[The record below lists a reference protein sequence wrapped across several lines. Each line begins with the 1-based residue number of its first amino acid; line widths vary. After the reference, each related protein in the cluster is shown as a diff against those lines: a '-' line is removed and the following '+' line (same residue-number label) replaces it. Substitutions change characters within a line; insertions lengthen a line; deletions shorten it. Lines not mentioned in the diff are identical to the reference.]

1 MVGRGSN
8 SASARGGDSMTE
20 EQKRERRRE
29 QKRRSSAKGRERLKT
44 IEGTKKYKKMEAVG
58 RKDRRNKKKSGSEDG
73 KDGRW
78 QWQWW

>member
-44 IEGTKKYKKMEAVG
+44 IEGTKKYKKMEAAG
-58 RKDRRNKKKSGSEDG
+58 RKIAAVTVIDG
-73 KDGRW
+73 GVVCVLC
-78 QWQWW
+78 